1 MWKTSVTEAPHP
13 DTASPAAAA
22 GPADDLSYMAL
33 ALRLARRALG
43 SAWPNPA
50 VGCVL
55 VRAGVIVG
63 RGWTQ
68 AGGRPHAEAVALARA
83 GAAAAGAT
91 AYVSLEPCA
100 HFGVTPPCADALIA
114 AGVARVV
121 VAIEDPDPRVCGQG
135 IRRLREAGI
144 AVTTGVLAAAAARLN
159 RGFLLKVEAKRP
171 LFTLKAATS
180 LDGRIATRTG
190 DSRWITGEAARRVGH
205 GLRASH
211 DGILVG
217 INTVIADDP
226 ALDCRLPGMAG
237 RSPVSIV
244 ADSTLRLPAAAQV
257 VERARKRPCWVMLT
271 DRAALDKRRLLE
283 EKGVRLIE
291 VASDRDGRPAPNAMA
306 AALAGLGL
314 TRVLIEGG
322 GTIASAFLAAGLID
336 QVAWFHAPVLIGGDG
351 RASLSPF
358 GIERLADAPR
368 LLPRETRAVEGDRF
382 SCFESTGDE
391 DKACLPE
398 L

>member
-1 MWKTSVTEAPHP
+1 
-13 DTASPAAAA
+13 
-22 GPADDLSYMAL
+22 MAL

-43 SAWPNPA
+43 TAWPNPA

-55 VRAGVIVG
+55 VREGVIVG

-68 AGGRPHAEAVALARA
+68 PGGRPHAEAVALARA
-83 GAAAAGAT
+83 GVAAAGAT

-114 AGVARVV
+114 AGIARAV
-121 VAIEDPDPRVCGQG
+121 VAVADPDPRVCGQG
-135 IRRLREAGI
+135 VRRLREAGI
-144 AVTTGVLAAAAARLN
+144 AVTTGVLAADAARLN
-159 RGFLLKVEAKRP
+159 RGFLCKVGANRP

-190 DSRWITGEAARRVGH
+190 DSRWITGEAARRAGH

-226 ALDCRLPGMAG
+226 ALDCRLPGMAS
-237 RSPVSIV
+237 RSPVCII

-257 VERARKRPCWVMLT
+257 VARARERPCWVMVT
-271 DRAALDKRRLLE
+271 ARAALDRRRLLE

-291 VASDRDGRPAPNAMA
+291 VESGRDDRPAPKAMA

-322 GTIASAFLAAGLID
+322 GTIAAAFVAAGLID

-351 RASLSPF
+351 RASLSPL

-368 LLPRETRAVEGDRF
+368 LLPRGARAVGSDHF
-382 SCFESTGDE
+382 GCFDGTE
-391 DKACLPE
+391 D
-398 L
+398 

>member
-1 MWKTSVTEAPHP
+1 MTEAPHP
-13 DTASPAAAA
+13 EAAPRAAAA
-22 GPADDLSYMAL
+22 GPGDACDLSFMAL

-50 VGCVL
+50 VGCVI
-55 VRAGVIVG
+55 VRDGVIVG

-68 AGGRPHAEAVALARA
+68 PGGRPHAEAEALDRA
-83 GAAAAGAT
+83 GTAAAGAT

-100 HFGVTPPCADALIA
+100 HYGVTPPCADALIA
-114 AGVARVV
+114 AGVARAV

-135 IRRLREAGI
+135 IRRLREAGVV
-144 AVTTGVLAAAAARLN
+144 VTTGVLAADAARLN
-159 RGFLLKVEAKRP
+159 HGFFCKLKANRP

-190 DSRWITGEAARRVGH
+190 DSRWITGEAARRAGH
-205 GLRASH
+205 GLRARH
-211 DGILVG
+211 DAILVG
-217 INTVIADDP
+217 IETALADDP
-226 ALDCRLPGMAG
+226 ALDCRLPGMAA
-237 RSPVSIV
+237 RAPVSIV
-244 ADSTLRLPAAAQV
+244 ADSTLRLPAAAQMV
-257 VERARKRPCWVMLT
+257 QRARERPCWVMLT
-271 DRAALDKRRLLE
+271 ARAPLDRRRLLE

-291 VASDRDGRPAPNAMA
+291 VESGRDGRPAPQAMA

-322 GTIASAFLAAGLID
+322 GTLAAAFLAAGLID
-336 QVAWFHAPVLIGGDG
+336 QAAWFHAPVLIGGDG
-351 RASLSPF
+351 RASLAPF

-368 LLPRETRAVEGDRF
+368 LLARGTRAVGEDRLG
-382 SCFESTGDE
+382 CFDRTE
-391 DKACLPE
+391 DKEQACLPE

>member
-1 MWKTSVTEAPHP
+1 MTEAQLPEA
-13 DTASPAAAA
+13 ASPAAAA
-22 GPADDLSYMAL
+22 GSGDDLSFMDL

-55 VRAGVIVG
+55 VREGVIVG

-68 AGGRPHAEAVALARA
+68 AGGRPHAETEALGRA

-100 HFGVTPPCADALIA
+100 HYGVTPPCADALIA

-121 VAIEDPDPRVCGQG
+121 VAVEDPDPRVCGQG
-135 IRRLREAGI
+135 IGRLSEAGI
-144 AVTTGVLAAAAARLN
+144 AVTTGVLAADAVRLN
-159 RGFLLKVEAKRP
+159 RGFFLKVQASRP
-171 LFTLKAATS
+171 LFTLKLATT

-190 DSRWITGEAARRVGH
+190 DSRWITGEAARRAGH

-211 DGILVG
+211 DGVLVG
-217 INTVIADDP
+217 ISTVIADDP
-226 ALDCRLPGMAG
+226 TLDCRLPGMAV
-237 RSPVSIV
+237 RSPVCIV
-244 ADSTLRLPAAAQV
+244 VDSTLRLPAAAQV
-257 VERARKRPCWVMLT
+257 VERARERPCWVMT
-271 DRAALDKRRLLE
+271 TTRAALDRRRLLE

-291 VASDRDGRPAPNAMA
+291 VESGADGRPTPQTIA

-322 GTIASAFLAAGLID
+322 GTIAAAFLAAGLID

-351 RASLSPF
+351 RAGLAPF
-358 GIERLADAPR
+358 GIARLADAPR
-368 LLPRETRAVEGDRF
+368 LLARETRAAGTDRLSF
-382 SCFESTGDE
+382 FDKTGDE
-391 DKACLPE
+391 DQACLPG

>member
-1 MWKTSVTEAPHP
+1 MTEAPHP
-13 DTASPAAAA
+13 EAASSAAAA
-22 GPADDLSYMAL
+22 NPADDLSFMAL
-33 ALRLARRALG
+33 ALRLAQRALG
-43 SAWPNPA
+43 SVWPNPA

-55 VRAGVIVG
+55 VHAGVIVG

-68 AGGRPHAEAVALARA
+68 AGGRPHAETVALSRA

-159 RGFLLKVEAKRP
+159 RGFLLKVEANRP

-190 DSRWITGEAARRVGH
+190 DSRWITGEAARRAGH
-205 GLRASH
+205 GLRACH

-237 RSPVSIV
+237 RSPVPII
-244 ADSTLRLPAAAQV
+244 ADSTLRLPAAARV
-257 VERARKRPCWVMLT
+257 VERARERPCWVMLT

-291 VASDRDGRPAPNAMA
+291 VESDRDGRPAPNAMA
-306 AALAGLGL
+306 AALAGLGM

-322 GTIASAFLAAGLID
+322 GTLAAAFLAAGLID
-336 QVAWFHAPVLIGGDG
+336 QVAWFHAPLLIGGDG
-351 RASLSPF
+351 RASLAPF

-368 LLPRETRAVEGDRF
+368 LLPRETRAVGGDRF
-382 SCFESTGDE
+382 SCFDSSGDE

>member
-1 MWKTSVTEAPHP
+1 MTEAPHP
-13 DTASPAAAA
+13 EAASPAAAA
-22 GPADDLSYMAL
+22 NPTDDLSFMAL
-33 ALRLARRALG
+33 ALRLAQRTLG
-43 SAWPNPA
+43 SVWPNPA

-68 AGGRPHAEAVALARA
+68 AGGRPHAETVALSRA

-100 HFGVTPPCADALIA
+100 HFGVTPPCTDALIA

-159 RGFLLKVEAKRP
+159 RGFLLKVEANRP

-190 DSRWITGEAARRVGH
+190 DSRWITGEGARRAGH
-205 GLRASH
+205 GLRACH

-237 RSPVSIV
+237 RSPVPII
-244 ADSTLRLPAAAQV
+244 ADSTLRLPAAARV
-257 VERARKRPCWVMLT
+257 VERARERPCWVMLT

-291 VASDRDGRPAPNAMA
+291 VESDRDGKPAPNAMA

-322 GTIASAFLAAGLID
+322 GTIAAAFLAAGLID
-336 QVAWFHAPVLIGGDG
+336 QVAWFHAPLLIGGDG

-358 GIERLADAPR
+358 GIERLVDAPR
-368 LLPRETRAVEGDRF
+368 LLPQETRAVGGDRF
-382 SCFESTGDE
+382 SCFDSSGDE

>member
-1 MWKTSVTEAPHP
+1 MTEAPHP
-13 DTASPAAAA
+13 EAASPAAAA
-22 GPADDLSYMAL
+22 NPTDDLSFMAL
-33 ALRLARRALG
+33 ALRLAQRALG
-43 SAWPNPA
+43 SVWPNPA

-68 AGGRPHAEAVALARA
+68 AGGRPHAETVALSRA

-100 HFGVTPPCADALIA
+100 HFGVTPPCTDALIA

-159 RGFLLKVEAKRP
+159 RGFLLKVEANRP

-190 DSRWITGEAARRVGH
+190 DSRWITGEGARRAGH
-205 GLRASH
+205 GLRACH

-237 RSPVSIV
+237 RSPVPII
-244 ADSTLRLPAAAQV
+244 ADSTLRLPAAARV
-257 VERARKRPCWVMLT
+257 VERARERPCWVMLT

-291 VASDRDGRPAPNAMA
+291 VESDRDGRPAPNAMA
-306 AALAGLGL
+306 ATLAGLGL

-322 GTIASAFLAAGLID
+322 GTIAAAFLAAGLID
-336 QVAWFHAPVLIGGDG
+336 QVAWFHAPLLIGGDG

-368 LLPRETRAVEGDRF
+368 LLPRETRAVGGDRF
-382 SCFESTGDE
+382 SCFDSSGDE

>member
-1 MWKTSVTEAPHP
+1 VTEAPHP
-13 DTASPAAAA
+13 EATSLVAVA
-22 GPADDLSYMAL
+22 GLSGADDLAFMAL

-55 VRAGVIVG
+55 VREGVIVG

-68 AGGRPHAEAVALARA
+68 PGGRPHAEAVALARA
-83 GAAAAGAT
+83 GMAAAGAT

-100 HFGVTPPCADALIA
+100 HFGVTPPCADALIG
-114 AGVARVV
+114 AGIARVV
-121 VAIEDPDPRVCGQG
+121 VAVEDPDPRVCGQG
-135 IRRLREAGI
+135 GRRLRAAGVE
-144 AVTTGVLAAAAARLN
+144 VTTGVLAADAARLN
-159 RGFLLKVEAKRP
+159 RGFFCKVKANRP

-190 DSRWITGEAARRVGH
+190 DSRWITGEAARRAGH

-226 ALDCRLPGMAG
+226 ALDCRLPGMAA

-257 VERARKRPCWVMLT
+257 VERAHERPCWVMLT
-271 DRAALDKRRLLE
+271 ARAALDRRRLLE

-291 VASDRDGRPAPNAMA
+291 VESGRDGRPAPKAMA

-322 GTIASAFLAAGLID
+322 GTIAAAFVAAGLID

-368 LLPRETRAVEGDRF
+368 LLPRGTWAVGSDHLGCFDRT
-382 SCFESTGDE
+382 EDE
-391 DKACLPE
+391 EQACLPG

>member
-1 MWKTSVTEAPHP
+1 
-13 DTASPAAAA
+13 
-22 GPADDLSYMAL
+22 MAL

-100 HFGVTPPCADALIA
+100 HYGVTPPCADALIA

-190 DSRWITGEAARRVGH
+190 DSRWITGEAARRAGH

-244 ADSTLRLPAAAQV
+244 ADSTLRLPAAARV
-257 VERARKRPCWVMLT
+257 VERARTRPCWVMLT

-291 VASDRDGRPAPNAMA
+291 VASDRDGRPAPKAMA

-322 GTIASAFLAAGLID
+322 GTLAAAFLAAGLID

-368 LLPRETRAVEGDRF
+368 LLPRETRAVGGDRF

>member
-1 MWKTSVTEAPHP
+1 MTEAPHP
-13 DTASPAAAA
+13 EAASPAAAA
-22 GPADDLSYMAL
+22 NPTDDLSFMAL
-33 ALRLARRALG
+33 ALRLAQRTLG
-43 SAWPNPA
+43 SVWPNPA

-68 AGGRPHAEAVALARA
+68 AGGRPHAETVALSRA

-100 HFGVTPPCADALIA
+100 HFGVTPPCTDALIA

-159 RGFLLKVEAKRP
+159 RGFLLKVEANRP

-190 DSRWITGEAARRVGH
+190 DSRWITGEGARRAGH
-205 GLRASH
+205 GLRACH

-237 RSPVSIV
+237 RSPVPII
-244 ADSTLRLPAAAQV
+244 ADSTLRLPAAARV
-257 VERARKRPCWVMLT
+257 VERARERPCWVMLT

-291 VASDRDGRPAPNAMA
+291 VESDRDGKPAPNAMA

-322 GTIASAFLAAGLID
+322 GTIAAAFLAAGLID
-336 QVAWFHAPVLIGGDG
+336 QVAWFHAPLLIGGDG

-368 LLPRETRAVEGDRF
+368 LLPRETRAVGATV
-382 SCFESTGDE
+382 SAASTAQVTRTKRVYRNCE
-391 DKACLPE
+391 
-398 L
+398 

>member
-1 MWKTSVTEAPHP
+1 MTEAPHP
-13 DTASPAAAA
+13 EAAPGAAAA
-22 GPADDLSYMAL
+22 SPGDACDLSFMAL

-55 VRAGVIVG
+55 VREGVIVG

-68 AGGRPHAEAVALARA
+68 PGGRPHAEAEALARA

-91 AYVSLEPCA
+91 AYVSLEPCSL
-100 HFGVTPPCADALIA
+100 HGVTPPCADALIA
-114 AGVARVV
+114 AGVVRVV
-121 VAIEDPDPRVCGQG
+121 VAVEDRDPRVCGQG
-135 IRRLREAGI
+135 VRRLREAGV
-144 AVTTGVLAAAAARLN
+144 AVATGVLAADAARLN
-159 RGFLLKVEAKRP
+159 RGFFFKLEANRP
-171 LFTLKAATS
+171 LFTLKLATS

-190 DSRWITGEAARRVGH
+190 DSRWITGEVARRAGH

-217 INTVIADDP
+217 IDTVIADDP
-226 ALDCRLPGMAG
+226 ALDCRLPGMAA

-244 ADSTLRLPAAAQV
+244 ADSTLRLPAGAQV
-257 VERARKRPCWVMLT
+257 VARARERPCWVMLT
-271 DRAALDKRRLLE
+271 PRAPLDRRRLLE

-291 VASDRDGRPAPNAMA
+291 VESGRDGRPAPQAMA

-322 GTIASAFLAAGLID
+322 GTLAAAFVAAGLID
-336 QVAWFHAPVLIGGDG
+336 QVAWFHAPLLIGGDG

-358 GIERLADAPR
+358 GIERLVDAPR
-368 LLPRETRAVEGDRF
+368 LLPRSTRAVGNDRLG
-382 SCFESTGDE
+382 CFDRTEDE
-391 DKACLPE
+391 EQACLPE
-398 L
+398 

>member
-1 MWKTSVTEAPHP
+1 MTEALLPEAAP
-13 DTASPAAAA
+13 PAAAA
-22 GPADDLSYMAL
+22 GPDDDLSFMAL

-55 VRAGVIVG
+55 VRKGVIVG

-68 AGGRPHAEAVALARA
+68 AGGRPHAETQALDRA

-100 HFGVTPPCADALIA
+100 HYGVTPPCADALIK
-114 AGVARVV
+114 AGVGRVV
-121 VAIEDPDPRVCGQG
+121 VAVEDPDPRVCGRG
-135 IRRLREAGI
+135 IGRLREAGI
-144 AVTTGVLAAAAARLN
+144 AVTTGVLAADAVRLN
-159 RGFLLKVEAKRP
+159 RGFFLKVQARRP
-171 LFTLKAATS
+171 LFTLKLASS

-190 DSRWITGEAARRVGH
+190 DSRWITGDSARRVGH
-205 GLRASH
+205 GLRSSH

-226 ALDCRLPGMAG
+226 TLDCRLPGMAV

-244 ADSTLRLPAAAQV
+244 VDSTLRLPATAQV
-257 VERARKRPCWVMLT
+257 VEHARERPCWVMTPPAAPL
-271 DRAALDKRRLLE
+271 DRRRLLN
-283 EKGVRLIE
+283 EKGVRVIE
-291 VASDRDGRPAPNAMA
+291 VESGADGRPEPQAIA
-306 AALAGLGL
+306 AALAGLGM

-322 GTIASAFLAAGLID
+322 GTVAAAFLAAGLID

-351 RASLSPF
+351 RAALAPF
-358 GIERLADAPR
+358 GIARLADAPR
-368 LLPRETRAVEGDRF
+368 LLPRETLAVGPDRL
-382 SCFESTGDE
+382 SCFDTTDDE
-391 DKACLPE
+391 DQACLPG